1 MKGIDLGKSL
11 EILLIEDSISDIE
24 LIIDSFQKINSTFN
38 INVLNDG
45 ANVIP
50 YMNKVDTYFNSI
62 RPNLIILDLSL
73 PNINGFDILK
83 ELKSDLNFKSIPI
96 IILSSSSFIIDIDL
110 CYNLYAN
117 AYIVKPNNLYGF
129 RNIVKQIEQFWFSTV
144 ELIYNELS

>member
-144 ELIYNELS
+144 ELTYNH